1 MNIATQ
7 QSAPQQPATG
17 TTPIATTFEQRVEA
31 LHEELQNEA
40 SSQSAGEP
48 GGSELPPPAVSPA
61 PSSAVS
67 EDALTKAREE
77 RRARLEA
84 LKADERAR
92 VDERAR
98 KSAGDELARELEKER
113 QARAELEKRTQ
124 QLVDISKLDEAEFF
138 KLAQRANIPPQRLGE
153 WIRESLANPETL
165 ATHAATRAMDP
176 RLAEMQA
183 KLDRQEQQ
191 LREFLEAQQSER
203 AQHQAQQAT
212 HGFLSFVS
220 QSSDS
225 APLASQFLAKHGAE
239 EFLKIAER
247 AGASLPEGAGPHAL
261 LDTVENFLDGDG
273 RTYAQQL
280 AELYGLIPPS
290 NAQHSTT
297 PPKSAAAKAKTVS
310 NADAQERASVVSE
323 SELAKLSFD
332 ERLEALKRAF

>member
-1 MNIATQ
+1 MNTATQ

-31 LHEELQNEA
+31 LHEELQSEA

-61 PSSAVS
+61 TSSAVS
-67 EDALTKAREE
+67 EDALTKARDE

-124 QLVDISKLDEAEFF
+124 QLVDISKLDEAAFF
-138 KLAQRANIPPQRLGE
+138 KLAQDVKIPPQKLGE
-153 WIRESLANPETL
+153 WIRESLANPEAI
-165 ATHAATRAMDP
+165 ATQAATKHIDP

-183 KLDRQEQQ
+183 KLDSQQ
-191 LREFLEAQQSER
+191 ALINEFLEGQRTER
-203 AQHQAQQAT
+203 EQHQAHQAT
-212 HGFLSFVS
+212 QGFLTFVS
-220 QSSDS
+220 QSSET
-225 APLASQFLAKHGAE
+225 APIASQFLAKHGPA
-239 EFLKIAER
+239 EFLKIAET
-247 AGASLPEGAGPHAL
+247 AGASIPEGAGAHAL
-261 LDTVENFLDGDG
+261 LDAVESFLDGDG
-273 RTYAQQL
+273 RMYAQQL

-290 NAQHSTT
+290 NAQHTP